1 MWNVNS
7 KHNYKHFK
15 KMKMVIYEEKQRVK
29 STIEQRFGTQLY
41 TNKLKLTST
50 LNRAKFQ
57 YKSTNTHIQWITAI
71 LFSVLTYL
79 TCATSSVYGYVAIF
93 LRKHH
98 HYQIWFSSIL
108 REICVAMTCVTS
120 NLLICQ
126 NQPINISPILT
137 QFTVYLCKQVHWT
150 YPSKFLQLLT
160 NFVKTLFCKKI
171 GWSNKFYLTLKYFLY
186 CRCFFSFFMLFSF

>member
-1 MWNVNS
+1 MDIANS
-7 KHNYKHFK
+7 KYYDVVYWLVECETSTASTITNTSK
-15 KMKMVIYEEKQRVK
+15 KWKWYIYEEKQRVK

-57 YKSTNTHIQWITAI
+57 YKSKNTHIQWITAI

-126 NQPINISPILT
+126 TNQ
-137 QFTVYLCKQVHWT
+137 
-150 YPSKFLQLLT
+150 
-160 NFVKTLFCKKI
+160 
-171 GWSNKFYLTLKYFLY
+171 
-186 CRCFFSFFMLFSF
+186 